1 MQRLCK
7 KWSVLKK
14 RQRRKNA
21 KTRKKTVFCT
31 SWRWG
36 CSATKHLRLGSTSAP
51 CAWLIHAFSLRTS
64 TLFTGLFGKAA
75 TMDSGWSLSQ
85 GLASSVVSSRPFLDF
100 DKSTFCTFYW
110 VFWAWRAGWTLVKIN
125 KLNKLNK
132 LNSVE
137 LNRLT
142 QLIHHD
148 LSWRVVMVWSIMM
161 CDDASSCVIF
171 TMSFHGLIVFL
182 KGVKQSQNAARGF
195 QRCICQSDPKVL
207 S

>member
-125 KLNKLNK
+125 KLNKLNSFEFRWVEPTHPADTSW
-132 LNSVE
+132 SVMT
-137 LNRLT
+137 RCDGV
-142 QLIHHD
+142 IDHD
-148 LSWRVVMVWSIMM
+148 VWWCIIMCHLHYVISWLDS
-161 CDDASSCVIF
+161 
-171 TMSFHGLIVFL
+171 
-182 KGVKQSQNAARGF
+182 
-195 QRCICQSDPKVL
+195 VL
-207 S
+207 EGC